1 MAVTPKILAQ
11 AAPSATSLADL
22 YTCPRETGVVAHL
35 FIANR
40 SATPTAFRVS
50 VAKDGAADAT
60 SQYIAYDK
68 AILGNEPVRLEGL
81 ALSPDDV
88 VRVYAT
94 LATLTFT
101 LFGLEIPEE

>member
-1 MAVTPKILAQ
+1 MAVSPKILAQ
-11 AAPSATSLADL
+11 LAPSAASLTDM
-22 YTCPRETGVVAHL
+22 YTVPNGVGIVAHL
-35 FIANR
+35 FITNR

-50 VAKDGAADAT
+50 VAKDGAADGT

-68 AILGNEPVRLEGL
+68 AILGNVPERLEGL
-81 ALSPDDV
+81 ALAPDDV